1 MNSFDFYSPTYFV
14 FGRDREND
22 TGKYV
27 SRFGGKRVMIV
38 YGGQSA
44 KKSGLLD
51 RVKKSVEDAGLST
64 VELGGVKSNPKSGLV
79 YEGIELARKE
89 GVDFLVAVGGGSVID
104 TAKAIAMGVPY
115 EGDFWDFF
123 SGKTPATALPV
134 GVVLTLAASGSEGS
148 PNAIITH
155 EETLDK
161 TAAEADCIR
170 PKFAVM
176 NPVLTESLPPFQTAC
191 GVTDIISH
199 AFERYFT
206 NTPGVE
212 TTDRLLEG
220 VVLAMMHEGR
230 TAMADPHNFDARAN
244 IMWGGMVCHNDIMGI
259 GRKQDWNSHHLEHV
273 LSAVYNCAH
282 GAGLAVIMPAWMSYC
297 IEHHPDA
304 NRFAMMATRIFGCQM
319 DYDDPRRTAR
329 EGVEAFKSFLR
340 SIDMPLT
347 LAELGIDAADIEK
360 LVEMNGVK
368 DGEVTGGYVGLTRD
382 AIREIYEMAAGIR

>member
-27 SRFGGKRVMIV
+27 AKFGGSRVLIV

-44 KKSGLLD
+44 KRSGLLD
-51 RVKKSVEDAGLST
+51 RVKASVNAAGLYSI
-64 VELGGVKSNPKSGLV
+64 ELGGVKSNPKSGFV
-79 YEGIELARKE
+79 YEGIELARREKI
-89 GVDFLVAVGGGSVID
+89 DFLVAIGGGSVID

-115 EGDFWDFF
+115 DGDFWDFF
-123 SGKTPATALPV
+123 SGKTPETVLPV

-148 PNAIITH
+148 PNAIITN

-170 PKFAVM
+170 PKFSVM
-176 NPVLTESLPPFQTAC
+176 NPALTESLPAFQTAC

-199 AFERYFT
+199 ALERYFT

-220 VVLAMMHEGR
+220 VVLAMIHEGR
-230 TAMADPHNFDARAN
+230 TVMRDPHNFDARAN
-244 IMWGGMVCHNDIMGI
+244 IMWGGMVCHNDIMGV

-273 LSAVYNCAH
+273 MSAVYDCAH
-282 GAGLAVIMPAWMSYC
+282 GAGLSVIMPAWMTYC
-297 IEHHPDA
+297 IEHSDA
-304 NRFAMMATRIFGCQM
+304 KRFTQLAVKVFGCQL
-319 DYDDPRRTAR
+319 DVDDPKRTAR
-329 EGVEAFKSFLR
+329 EGVEAFKNLMREFN
-340 SIDMPLT
+340 MPLT
-347 LAELGIDAADIEK
+347 FAEIGADPNDIEK
-360 LVEMNGVK
+360 LVEMNGVG
-368 DGEVTGGYVGLTRD
+368 DGVTGGYVGLTSD
-382 AIREIYEMAAGIR
+382 AIREIYQIAAGLR